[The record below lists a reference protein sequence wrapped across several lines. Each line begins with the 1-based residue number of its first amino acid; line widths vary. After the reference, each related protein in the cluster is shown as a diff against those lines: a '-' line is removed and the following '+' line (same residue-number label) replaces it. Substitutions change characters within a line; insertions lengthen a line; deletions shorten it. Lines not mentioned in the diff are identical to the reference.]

1 MARYAGGTN
10 KAGVNTANTQ
20 MFMIRAGAG
29 QSTFLLEL
37 AVSVAVSPTTGP
49 SWRLNRPTAAGTAST
64 QVTPQT
70 EEPDAIA
77 ALTRIDTAWSAAPTA
92 ATTDMRVYATP
103 NAIGSGIVWT
113 WYDRPLRIPAATG
126 LILIN
131 ANAAGATLGSFN
143 FYALVQE

>member
-10 KAGVNTANTQ
+10 KAGVNAANTQ

-49 SWRLNRPTAAGTAST
+49 SWRLNRPTAAA
-64 QVTPQT
+64 
-70 EEPDAIA
+70 
-77 ALTRIDTAWSAAPTA
+77 
-92 ATTDMRVYATP
+92 TDMRVYATP

>member
-10 KAGVNTANTQ
+10 KAGVNAANTQ

-49 SWRLNRPTAAGTAST
+49 SWRLNRPTAAGT
-64 QVTPQT
+64 
-70 EEPDAIA
+70 
-77 ALTRIDTAWSAAPTA
+77 AAPTA